1 MSAWVGERLRAAGIH
16 RHGRVR
22 QVRTWG
28 RAALLE
34 VETDRGRFWAKAV
47 PDAFTHEIAVTGL
60 LADVDPGFVPPVVTY
75 ESRAGRIITEHVDGP
90 SLAAVD
96 DPEVW
101 GAALGRLAEIQRVL
115 AADVAALE
123 VAGVVAAPLERLAD
137 GLPDLLADD
146 DLLLVGRPGGL
157 RRREAEAL
165 RGRSSE
171 LDAAC
176 RALAGLG
183 PSVSL
188 EHGDLAADEVLLGEM
203 GPVFLDWSDGSITHP
218 FLSAAALLGSR
229 RTGRSARDLEDAY
242 LGPWVAAR
250 AVSLEDGR
258 QALELARI
266 VLPLHVAALF
276 RDRILPALGQRWE
289 LERVV
294 PDALRTI
301 PAG

>member
-1 MSAWVGERLRAAGIH
+1 
-16 RHGRVR
+16 
-22 QVRTWG
+22 
-28 RAALLE
+28 
-34 VETDRGRFWAKAV
+34 
-47 PDAFTHEIAVTGL
+47 
-60 LADVDPGFVPPVVTY
+60 
-75 ESRAGRIITEHVDGP
+75 
-90 SLAAVD
+90 
-96 DPEVW
+96 
-101 GAALGRLAEIQRVL
+101 
-115 AADVAALE
+115 
-123 VAGVVAAPLERLAD
+123 
-137 GLPDLLADD
+137 
-146 DLLLVGRPGGL
+146 
-157 RRREAEAL
+157 
-165 RGRSSE
+165 
-171 LDAAC
+171 
-176 RALAGLG
+176 
-183 PSVSL
+183 
-188 EHGDLAADEVLLGEM
+188 M

-242 LGPWVAAR
+242 LGPWLAAR